1 MRINSEEEYQ
11 YILKQLDA
19 GSYQKI
25 QFFIGGRRDSGEPEG
40 FQGMIQMNV
49 TGGFLWE
56 CLSEERTKQEL
67 IDLFLEKY
75 DASRED
81 AEADVNTFIEN
92 LSKAGILEV

>member
-1 MRINSEEEYQ
+1 MKLKKRIYYERTCR
-11 YILKQLDA
+11 
-19 GSYQKI
+19 KI
-25 QFFIGGRRDSGEPEG
+25 CSSSGRSEPEG

>member
-1 MRINSEEEYQ
+1 MKLKKG
-11 YILKQLDA
+11 YIMKELA
-19 GSYQKI
+19 GRYVVLPV
-25 QFFIGGRRDSGEPEG
+25 GGEPEG

-49 TGGFLWE
+49 TGVFLWE

>member
-1 MRINSEEEYQ
+1 MKLKKG
-11 YILKQLDA
+11 YIMKELA
-19 GSYQKI
+19 GRYVVLPV
-25 QFFIGGRRDSGEPEG
+25 GGETEG

>member
-1 MRINSEEEYQ
+1 MKLKKG
-11 YILKQLDA
+11 YIMKELA
-19 GSYQKI
+19 GRYVVLP
-25 QFFIGGRRDSGEPEG
+25 GGGEPEG

>member
-1 MRINSEEEYQ
+1 MKLKKRIYYERTCR
-11 YILKQLDA
+11 
-19 GSYQKI
+19 KI
-25 QFFIGGRRDSGEPEG
+25 CSSSGRRRARGISGNG
-40 FQGMIQMNV
+40 IQMNV

-75 DASRED
+75 DARRED

>member
-1 MRINSEEEYQ
+1 MKLKKG
-11 YILKQLDA
+11 YIMKELA
-19 GSYQKI
+19 GRYVVLPV
-25 QFFIGGRRDSGEPEG
+25 GGEPEG

-49 TGGFLWE
+49 TGGCLWE

>member
-1 MRINSEEEYQ
+1 
-11 YILKQLDA
+11 
-19 GSYQKI
+19 
-25 QFFIGGRRDSGEPEG
+25 
-40 FQGMIQMNV
+40 MIQMNV
-49 TGGFLWE
+49 TGGLLWE
-56 CLSEERTKQEL
+56 CLSEERKKQEL